1 MWKNKLNFIV
11 LASIMATL
19 TLLVSGIQS
28 YMLYQTFLTEQ
39 RNRLNDLVVSQA
51 SLAKEFINYH
61 SPDEEGHEGTHNLEY
76 ALNHLANAQK
86 KFTVNNNSVEFTMA
100 VKNNNL
106 ITFLVVN
113 GQRVKKESPLNKI
126 TFGDPRALPMQKA
139 LGGESG
145 TIIGLDYEGQKVLAA
160 YTYVSG
166 ADLKLGMVAKIDL
179 VDIQK
184 PFIIVSIEIF
194 AIGIL
199 LFAISITVLHF
210 FSDPFF
216 KKMEK
221 SKHEYREL
229 VENANSLIIRV
240 NEQGFI
246 SFANSFATNVLAPD
260 NSELIGAPLL
270 AILSGDLKPDTG
282 ETPSIDSA
290 IRFFGPDGGPYERPY
305 IKDSNI
311 VWLAWRIRTTFNP
324 DGTPKSLL
332 CIGNDITAKYNA
344 LEKLKESESRYRNIF
359 ENAPLA
365 MVYFK
370 NNGEISDCN
379 DTFLELM
386 GAPRDKIIGFNTAE
400 KSYPDMRNAL
410 KKAIH
415 GQYSSFE
422 GVYTSITGQK
432 TTYLRAVFNPV
443 KSHEPPYEVI
453 ATLEDISARKTVEH
467 ELAESERRFKG
478 IAKASPVGIMITD
491 THGRIK
497 YVNKRMIRICESTRE
512 ELMAESWTKKIHPE
526 DRTELENNW
535 YKTVPAISDRAEFR
549 IIKNNDQPRWV
560 LGQLVELEDNHKMTG
575 YVITITDITN
585 VKEAQQ
591 EHRRLSTAIHQ
602 AAEAIIITD
611 TSGTIEYVN
620 PAFEKTTG
628 YSAAEA
634 IGNNPSMLKSGEH
647 DDYFYSEMWG
657 KITQG
662 MTWTGRFINHT
673 KSGKRYTQEATI
685 TPVKNENGKIVSF
698 VGVAKDI
705 SQQLMVEAQLRQA
718 QKLESI
724 GELAAGIAHEINTPT
739 QYVTTNIKFLDESFG
754 ELIKNINGISTL
766 RSNLNNNTSLEEM
779 SAELDQMIDDESI
792 SYLTEDIPNAI
803 KESEEGLR
811 RISEIVKSVRQL
823 AHPGET
829 KKGYYSLNEI
839 IKDAT
844 TVSANEWK
852 YIADIELDLSPDLPE
867 IPCLKGEMGQVIL
880 NLIINSAHA
889 IEEQGKQDKGTIAIS
904 TFTEEN
910 FVVMT
915 IKDDGC
921 GMSQSVM
928 DKAFDPFFTT
938 KQVGKGTGQG
948 LAITHNVIVTI
959 HNGSIKIDSIKGEG
973 TTLTIKLPT

>member
-1 MWKNKLNFIV
+1 MWKNKLNFII

-61 SPDEEGHEGTHNLEY
+61 SPDAKRDKDTLNLEY
-76 ALNHLANAQK
+76 ALNHLANAQQ
-86 KFTVNNNSVEFTMA
+86 KFTVNSNSGEFTMA

-106 ITFLVVN
+106 INFLVVN
-113 GQRVKKESPLNKI
+113 GQRVKNESPLNKI

-139 LGGESG
+139 LEGDSG

-160 YTYVSG
+160 YTCVSG
-166 ADLKLGMVAKIDL
+166 AGLKLGMVAKIDL

-240 NEQGFI
+240 NEKGLI
-246 SFANSFATNVLAPD
+246 SFANSFATTILAQE
-260 NSELIGAPLL
+260 NSGLIGEPLL

-282 ETPSIDSA
+282 ETPSIHSA
-290 IRFFGPDGGPYERPY
+290 IRFFGPDGGPYERPC
-305 IKDSNI
+305 IKEGNI
-311 VWLAWRIRTTFNP
+311 VWLAWRIRTTHNP

-379 DTFLELM
+379 DTFLDLM
-386 GAPRDKIIGFNTAE
+386 GAPRNKIIGFNTAE
-400 KSYPDMRNAL
+400 KSYPDMQNAL
-410 KKAIH
+410 KKSIH
-415 GQYSSFE
+415 GRFSSFE

-491 THGRIK
+491 THGEIQ
-497 YVNKRMIRICESTRE
+497 YVNKRMVKICESTRE
-512 ELMAESWTKKIHPE
+512 ELMSESWTKKIHPE
-526 DRTELENNW
+526 DQTELENNW
-535 YKTVPAISDRAEFR
+535 YKTVPALSNKAEFR
-549 IIKNNDQPRWV
+549 IIRKNGQPRWV
-560 LGQLVELEDNHKMTG
+560 LGQLVELEDNHTMTG

-611 TSGTIEYVN
+611 TSGIIEYVN
-620 PAFEKTTG
+620 PAFERITG

-634 IGNNPSMLKSGEH
+634 IGMNPSILKSGEH
-647 DDYFYSEMWG
+647 DDYFYTEMWV

-662 MTWTGRFINHT
+662 KTWTGRFINHT

-685 TPVKNENGKIVSF
+685 TPVKNENGQIVSF

-754 ELIKNINGISTL
+754 ELIENLNKIKNI
-766 RSNLNNNTSLEEM
+766 RSNLNNSSIEEL
-779 SAELDQMIDDESI
+779 AADLNQMIDDDNI
-792 SYLTEDIPNAI
+792 SYLAEDIPNAI
-803 KESEEGLR
+803 NESEEGLR

-829 KKGYYSLNEI
+829 RKGYYSLNEI
-839 IKDAT
+839 INDAV

-852 YIADIELDLSPDLPE
+852 YIADIELDLEPDLPE
-867 IPCLKGEMGQVIL
+867 IPCLKGEMGQVVL
-880 NLIINSAHA
+880 NLIVNSAHA
-889 IEEQGKQDKGTIAIS
+889 IEEKKQQDKGTIAIS
-904 TFTEEN
+904 TFLEEDS
-910 FVVMT
+910 VVLK
-915 IKDDGC
+915 IKDNGC
-921 GMSQSVM
+921 GMSQSVIER
-928 DKAFDPFFTT
+928 AFDPFFTT

-948 LAITHNVIVTI
+948 LAITHNVIVTA
-959 HNGSIKIDSIKGEG
+959 HSGSIQIDSKEGEG